1 MRGHDEQTTHMFS
14 YLSPEQ
20 RVPADHPLRAVRA
33 LTDEALQTM
42 SRRFASL
49 YATTGRPSIPPEQ
62 LLRALL
68 LQVLYT
74 VRSERLLME
83 ELNYNLLFRWFVGLN
98 MDDPVWHPTT
108 FTKNRIDTRGIR
120 LGDQSFV
127 ADSGG
132 YRALITWADTHGR
145 IKAFGIEGTGS
156 YGAGLARAVRR
167 AGHRV
172 VEVNRGDRHTRRAVG
187 KSDTVD
193 AESAARSVLAGQA
206 TATPKT
212 GDGVVEMIRQLKIAR
227 DTAGKARTAAMV
239 TLKQIVV
246 NAPPHLREALHA
258 LTDHRLL
265 TRCAA
270 LRPGPLDTPTAAA
283 KHTLRALARR
293 WLALAEEIATHD
305 QHLTRL
311 TTEAA
316 PTLLEG
322 FGVGALTAAQM
333 LIIFGDNPDRIRSE
347 AAFAK
352 LCGACP
358 IPASSGMTTG
368 RHRLYRGGHRQANAA
383 LHRTVVVRMRLHQ
396 PTVDD
401 VARRTAGGRT
411 RREIIRCLKR
421 FLAREIY
428 QRVMADFRMR
438 RHVTQAA

>member
-1 MRGHDEQTTHMFS
+1 MTHTMTTQ
-14 YLSPEQ
+14 PE
-20 RVPADHPLRAVRA
+20 VWKVIVGVDTHKHVHVAVA
-33 LTDEALQTM
+33 
-42 SRRFASL
+42 
-49 YATTGRPSIPPEQ
+49 
-62 LLRALL
+62 
-68 LQVLYT
+68 
-74 VRSERLLME
+74 
-83 ELNYNLLFRWFVGLN
+83 
-98 MDDPVWHPTT
+98 
-108 FTKNRIDTRGIR
+108 IDTRGIR
-120 LGDQSFV
+120 LGDHSFV
-127 ADSGG
+127 ADSSG
-132 YRALITWADTHGR
+132 YQALLMWAHTHGR
-145 IKAFGIEGTGS
+145 IETFGIEGTGS

-187 KSDTVD
+187 KGDTVD

-270 LRPGPLDTPTAAA
+270 L
-283 KHTLRALARR
+283 
-293 WLALAEEIATHD
+293 
-305 QHLTRL
+305 
-311 TTEAA
+311 
-316 PTLLEG
+316 
-322 FGVGALTAAQM
+322 
-333 LIIFGDNPDRIRSE
+333 
-347 AAFAK
+347 
-352 LCGACP
+352 
-358 IPASSGMTTG
+358 
-368 RHRLYRGGHRQANAA
+368 
-383 LHRTVVVRMRLHQ
+383 HRTVVVRMRLHQ
-396 PTVDD
+396 PTVDY

>member
-1 MRGHDEQTTHMFS
+1 MTTS
-14 YLSPEQ
+14 ILIQPEA
-20 RVPADHPLRAVRA
+20 RTVIIGVDTHKHVHVAVA
-33 LTDEALQTM
+33 
-42 SRRFASL
+42 
-49 YATTGRPSIPPEQ
+49 
-62 LLRALL
+62 
-68 LQVLYT
+68 
-74 VRSERLLME
+74 
-83 ELNYNLLFRWFVGLN
+83 
-98 MDDPVWHPTT
+98 
-108 FTKNRIDTRGIR
+108 IDTRGIR

-156 YGAGLARAVRR
+156 YGAGLPRAVRR

-258 LTDHRLL
+258 LIDHRLL

-293 WLALAEEIATHD
+293 PSLGLPS
-305 QHLTRL
+305 LRKSRR
-311 TTEAA
+311 TTSTSPASRPRRRPRSWRASVSA
-316 PTLLEG
+316 PTR
-322 FGVGALTAAQM
+322 
-333 LIIFGDNPDRIRSE
+333 P
-347 AAFAK
+347 
-352 LCGACP
+352 P
-358 IPASSGMTTG
+358 
-368 RHRLYRGGHRQANAA
+368 
-383 LHRTVVVRMRLHQ
+383 
-396 PTVDD
+396 
-401 VARRTAGGRT
+401 
-411 RREIIRCLKR
+411 RC
-421 FLAREIY
+421 
-428 QRVMADFRMR
+428 
-438 RHVTQAA
+438 